1 MDALTVEPIAADAPC
16 GPDLDLEGDSEF
28 LNFMAAY
35 EGQLPSSYF
44 AFDRKSIDFAA
55 AFAAAEPLL
64 KRTHDIRLYVL
75 LAKLAIL
82 NRDLDGFVHWIMTT
96 DALLTTFWNDVH
108 PRAEEGDFGAR
119 LAQLST
125 LNDNP
130 LTVLPLQYA
139 PLVDTQREGQLVF
152 RSQLIELGEVKPRE
166 GENLPGAAT
175 IGRILEGCDLAAL
188 DKRTGELRGLCDA
201 LASIEKATIEGA
213 GYELGVKYPN
223 LRPLA
228 VRIRDFLQ
236 AVLARRDPNAAPPE
250 GEAAAGEAGA
260 AGAGPAAAAGAKPG
274 KFANL
279 AEAEAALA
287 AAHGYFLSFEPSSP
301 ALMLVGQARESLGK
315 TLYEVLKLL
324 APNHADAARIFVGRD
339 SPFPVPVSS
348 QANTPSQEIARAV
361 VEPAPTRADAL
372 ALIDAVG
379 AHFRVV
385 EPSSPAPLLLERAK
399 ALATRDFVGLLSE
412 LLSED
417 ALNSMKSGS

>member
-16 GPDLDLEGDSEF
+16 GPDLDLEGDSDF

-35 EGQLPSSYF
+35 EGQLPSSFF
-44 AFDRKSIDFAA
+44 AFDRKSIDFPA
-55 AFAAAEPLL
+55 AFAAAEPLV
-64 KRTHDIRLYVL
+64 KRTHDVRLYVL

-82 NRDLDGFVHWIMTT
+82 NRDVEGFSRWVLTIE
-96 DALLTTFWNDVH
+96 ALLGAYWADVH
-108 PRAEEGDFGAR
+108 PRAEDGDFGAR

-139 PLVDTQREGQLVF
+139 PLVETQREGQFVF
-152 RSQLIELGEVKPRE
+152 RSQLIELGEAKPRE

-175 IGRILEGCDLAAL
+175 ITRILEGCDLAAL
-188 DKRTGELRGLCDA
+188 DKRTGEFRALCDA
-201 LASIEKATIEGA
+201 LASIEKATQEGA
-213 GYELGVKYPN
+213 GYEHGVKFPN
-223 LRPLA
+223 LRPLT

-236 AVLARRDPNAAPPE
+236 GVLARRDPNAAPPE
-250 GEAAAGEAGA
+250 SAATAGEG
-260 AGAGPAAAAGAKPG
+260 GPAAAGAAAATAKPA
-274 KFANL
+274 KFASL

-287 AAHGYFLSFEPSSP
+287 AAHGYFLNFEPSSP

-361 VEPAPTRADAL
+361 VEPAPTRAEAL
-372 ALIDAVG
+372 ALMDAVT
-379 AHFRVV
+379 AHLRLA

-399 ALATRDFVGLLSE
+399 TLATRDFVGLLSE

-417 ALNSMKSGS
+417 ALSAMKSGA